1 MVKFDQK
8 HMAGSNVSSVIE
20 SPAPFRRA
28 KMPPSDLIEAD
39 ESQVFLAYLH
49 ADYRYRNYYHCD
61 YSQAKI

>member
-39 ESQVFLAYLH
+39 ESQVFLSYLN
-49 ADYRYRNYYHCD
+49 YRYRDH
-61 YSQAKI
+61 